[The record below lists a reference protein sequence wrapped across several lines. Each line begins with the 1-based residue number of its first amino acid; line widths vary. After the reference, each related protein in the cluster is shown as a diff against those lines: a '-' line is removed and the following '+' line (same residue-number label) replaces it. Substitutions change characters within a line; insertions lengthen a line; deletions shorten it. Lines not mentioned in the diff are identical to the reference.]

1 MNEKAVAKSL
11 VAILSDL
18 IAIPSP
24 YPPGESVDICRYA
37 AARLKKAG
45 YKVQVLARK
54 KGVDNVVA
62 KMGKGSP
69 RIVFNAHVDTVGVG
83 DRENWKT
90 DPFKAVVKN
99 GHVFGLG
106 AGNCKGSM
114 AVQLWLAEE
123 IARRGGPVK
132 GEVCFTFVA
141 DEENLGPEG
150 MSFLRDKGH
159 VKPDALILGAQTE
172 NQMIVSERGVFW
184 ARITTKGK
192 AAHAGNPGA
201 GDNAIAR
208 MTRLLAAIDT
218 GLAPRIDK
226 RVDGP
231 MRSTMNVGMIRGGHN
246 TNVVPAS
253 CMVEIDRRLLPSER
267 VKSAYKELV
276 DTLKRRGRAEGQ
288 LGLRVPHRHQRL
300 QGLGQGHGDRGTR
313 RRDQVAPGQAGEV
326 PQRDRRLRRP
336 LLRRRQDRDHQYRPR
351 LRRRRTC
358 GERVRADRRDGG
370 LGGHPA
376 RCHREADG
384 AAMRRAR
391 AALAGAALAAV
402 AASAVAQDIPIE
414 TGTPFKLARA
424 VPAPWVTA
432 PARAVIPGALRGKP
446 ITFAQGR
453 VAGPHPLACNQARYV
468 FTIVPPEGLFQG
480 NLPAPQPAAAQ
491 RFGLG
496 AQTLTM
502 QLSCST
508 GVFDFHVASSTRL
521 LLALD
526 NVVWT
531 LDRAAGPAPVPPDTI
546 VQRVL
551 LDHFTHDMAFT
562 PETAARKRAWFT
574 PSLNRAIATY
584 FAQKFPE
591 DEPPPI
597 NGDPITNSQDYP
609 TRFEIA
615 RAAIKGRAATVRVTF
630 ADEGRSRPTDF
641 RLRKSDGG
649 AWRID
654 DLAYDDGSTFRQS
667 LAARP

>member
-24 YPPGESVDICRYA
+24 YPPGESVDICKYA

-90 DPFKAVVKN
+90 DPYKAVVKN

-123 IARRGGPVK
+123 IARRGGPAK

-218 GLAPRIDK
+218 KLAPKIDK

-276 DTLKRRGRAEGQ
+276 DTLSA
-288 LGLRVPHRHQRL
+288 
-300 QGLGQGHGDRGTR
+300 
-313 RRDQVAPGQAGEV
+313 AGE
-326 PQRDRRLRRP
+326 PKGSWACEFL
-336 LLRRRQDRDHQYRPR
+336 
-351 LRRRRTC
+351 T
-358 GERVRADRRDGG
+358 GTNGFKGSAKGM
-370 LGGHPA
+370 A
-376 RCHREADG
+376 I
-384 AAMRRAR
+384 
-391 AALAGAALAAV
+391 AALADSIKSRLGKPARFLNATGVSDGRYFADDKIEIINLGPGSGVAGHAANESV
-402 AASAVAQDIPIE
+402 PIDEMVDSAVIQLDAIE
-414 TGTPFKLARA
+414 KLM
-424 VPAPWVTA
+424 
-432 PARAVIPGALRGKP
+432 GLR
-446 ITFAQGR
+446 
-453 VAGPHPLACNQARYV
+453 
-468 FTIVPPEGLFQG
+468 
-480 NLPAPQPAAAQ
+480 
-491 RFGLG
+491 
-496 AQTLTM
+496 
-502 QLSCST
+502 
-508 GVFDFHVASSTRL
+508 
-521 LLALD
+521 
-526 NVVWT
+526 
-531 LDRAAGPAPVPPDTI
+531 
-546 VQRVL
+546 
-551 LDHFTHDMAFT
+551 
-562 PETAARKRAWFT
+562 
-574 PSLNRAIATY
+574 
-584 FAQKFPE
+584 
-591 DEPPPI
+591 
-597 NGDPITNSQDYP
+597 
-609 TRFEIA
+609 
-615 RAAIKGRAATVRVTF
+615 
-630 ADEGRSRPTDF
+630 
-641 RLRKSDGG
+641 
-649 AWRID
+649 
-654 DLAYDDGSTFRQS
+654 
-667 LAARP
+667 